1 MFFRRATYREVD
13 TKKLTEEE
21 EEEEEE
27 EDRKRLAFKSEGV
40 KCYLRNRLVCF
51 LIGKGYF

>member
-13 TKKLTEEE
+13 TKKLT